1 MTDVPQPPPRQLFNW
16 DLASS
21 VALILVGAAVCVQAL
36 GFPGT
41 VRGVPGPSFFPMVIG
56 LLLIALA
63 VSLAA
68 TTRNGPRHDYWARPS
83 GGAPRV
89 VLGRIAA
96 ILILLVTYI
105 SLWEIV
111 PFLARTP
118 LLLVAIYRILGE
130 KWSRAAMLAAFL
142 TLALYAV
149 FQGLLSIQL

>member
-1 MTDVPQPPPRQLFNW
+1 MTDVPPERHVFHW

-21 VALILVGAAVCVQAL
+21 VALALLGVLVCVQAL

-41 VRGVPGPSFFPMVIG
+41 VRGVPGPAFFPMMIGG
-56 LLLIALA
+56 LLIVLA

-68 TTRNGPRHDYWARPS
+68 TTRRGPRHDYWARPS
-83 GGAPRV
+83 GGPPRV
-89 VLGRIAA
+89 VLRQIAA

-105 SLWEIV
+105 SLWDMV

-130 KWSRAAMLAAFL
+130 TWKRALLLAVIL

>member
-1 MTDVPQPPPRQLFNW
+1 MSDAPPQRHLFNW

-21 VALILVGAAVCVQAL
+21 VVMMLVGIAVCVQAL

-41 VRGVPGPSFFPMVIG
+41 VRGVPGPAFFPMVIG
-56 LLLIALA
+56 VLLIALA

-89 VLGRIAA
+89 VLRQIAA

-105 SLWEIV
+105 SLWDVV
-111 PFLARTP
+111 PFLVRTP

-130 KWSRAAMLAAFL
+130 KWTRCLLLAAVL
-142 TLALYAV
+142 TFALYAV
-149 FQGLLSIQL
+149 FHGVLSIQL